1 MSVHL
6 TTSVRAKTYA
16 WAPGSPID
24 QLMQKRI
31 VRALDSQ
38 LAGKGMQK
46 PDSAA
51 QDVLLLSH
59 AIITQDFRVTESL
72 LLGAQK
78 NSIRTILSRLIAIS
92 VRFQNQTRLTTARS
106 RILLTRLL

>member
-1 MSVHL
+1 MSVHWTKL
-6 TTSVRAKTYA
+6 FRAKTYA

-31 VRALDSQ
+31 VRAVDSQ

-46 PDSAA
+46 SDSAA
-51 QDVLLLSH
+51 PNVLLLRH

-78 NSIRTILSRLIAIS
+78 NSFRTILCRLITIS

-106 RILLTRLL
+106 TILLTRLL